1 MDIIKPNKGL
11 LDFNLK
17 EIYRYKDLLKMFV
30 KRDFITFYKQTILGP
45 LWFFIQPIITT
56 IIFVIIFGKLAGIS
70 TDGAPSTL
78 FYLLGIIV
86 WNYFADCLN
95 NNSKVF
101 LDNQGIFGK
110 VYFPR
115 IIKPLSIILS
125 NLIKCSIQLLLFLL
139 IFLFYVYYK
148 DFQFVL
154 SYRLLLFPFLILLT
168 GFFGLG
174 LGLIISS
181 MTIKYRDLVFLLQF
195 GIQMFMYATPVV
207 YPLSSIPQKY
217 QLFYSIN
224 PLTGII
230 EATRH
235 IFLFSPIVFPWH
247 SFLLTLLIIPM
258 LLFFGFLAFNKTEKN
273 FIDKV

>member
-1 MDIIKPNKGL
+1 MDTIKPNKGI

-70 TDGAPSTL
+70 TDGAPKTL

-115 IIKPLSIILS
+115 IIKPLSIVLS

-139 IFLFYVYYK
+139 IFLFFIYNK

-154 SYRLLLFPFLILLT
+154 TFKLLLFPFLILLT
-168 GFFGLG
+168 GAFGLG

-181 MTIKYRDLVFLLQF
+181 LTIKYRDLVFLLQF

-207 YPLSSIPQKY
+207 YPLSSIPKKY
-217 QLFYSIN
+217 QLFYSMN

-230 EATRH
+230 ESVRH
-235 IFLFSPIVFPWH
+235 IFLNSPIEFPWH
-247 SFLLTLLIIPM
+247 SLLLTIIIIPI
-258 LLFFGFLAFNKTEKN
+258 LLFLGFLSFNKTEKN